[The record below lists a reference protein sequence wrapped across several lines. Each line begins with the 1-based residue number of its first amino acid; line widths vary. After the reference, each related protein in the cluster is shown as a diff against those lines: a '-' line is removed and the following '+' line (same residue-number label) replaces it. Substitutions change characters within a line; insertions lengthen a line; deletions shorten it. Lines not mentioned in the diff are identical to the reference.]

1 MVGTRGRNEGGRC
14 DGHEF
19 LFLFF
24 YSLLHFF
31 VSSQAYISYI
41 IALQT
46 PVTSGSRQS
55 RPFAPRGV
63 MLCCVMQGRRGQ
75 EKKGRRRWRRSA
87 DKPAST
93 VCDDYRQQP
102 ITSIHLWPHCC
113 GNVRECL
120 SQREQYNSIYQ
131 QKVRGVGVGGCI
143 CVCAREREK
152 RLWRGRRQMMMWSK
166 QYQPRSCHSPP
177 FPLLELLFCLQNRR
191 YHKNTHTHTHT
202 PSSLL
207 LPASFSIICLS
218 DACCGRIRA
227 DTPVPAATRGCHQH
241 LNIFSLCCFSPFA
254 PLCPCSTPTADKEHR
269 EDDK

>member
-75 EKKGRRRWRRSA
+75 EKKGRRR
-87 DKPAST
+87 
-93 VCDDYRQQP
+93 
-102 ITSIHLWPHCC
+102 
-113 GNVRECL
+113 
-120 SQREQYNSIYQ
+120 
-131 QKVRGVGVGGCI
+131 
-143 CVCAREREK
+143 
-152 RLWRGRRQMMMWSK
+152 
-166 QYQPRSCHSPP
+166 
-177 FPLLELLFCLQNRR
+177 
-191 YHKNTHTHTHT
+191 
-202 PSSLL
+202 
-207 LPASFSIICLS
+207 
-218 DACCGRIRA
+218 
-227 DTPVPAATRGCHQH
+227 
-241 LNIFSLCCFSPFA
+241 
-254 PLCPCSTPTADKEHR
+254 
-269 EDDK
+269 